1 MLPPLNFD
9 GNSHNRDDDIG
20 PTIRADL
27 RGFDAAPSL
36 ADVDLSAFDK
46 ADPRVVI
53 PAGWYSCRIES
64 GKLDATRTTNR
75 LCYKLRFT
83 VIDPPEFVGR
93 TLFKTVMLDNPAA
106 QTRAR
111 MLLSPLGLT
120 SAETLRQPFPEPG
133 KMVFVKALVTIQP
146 ERNGYPEANSVERF
160 TPCDRPAEAT
170 PRAVTSQT
178 PPTSTPASPWAVP
191 LDGEEGGGA

>member
-1 MLPPLNFD
+1 MLPPLNFSD
-9 GNSHNRDDDIG
+9 NSRNCDDDID
-20 PTIRADL
+20 PAIRADL

-64 GKLDATRTTNR
+64 GKLDATRTGK

-93 TLFKTVMLDNPAA
+93 TLFRSVMLDNAAA
-106 QTRAR
+106 QARAKV
-111 MLLSPLGLT
+111 LLGPLGLT
-120 SAETLRQPFPEPG
+120 TSETLRQPFPEPG

-170 PRAVTSQT
+170 TT
-178 PPTSTPASPWAVP
+178 TTPANPWAVS
-191 LDGEEGGGA
+191 LDGEEGGAA

>member
-64 GKLDATRTTNR
+64 GKLDATRTGK
-75 LCYKLRFT
+75 LCYKLRFI
-83 VIDPPEFVGR
+83 VIDPLEFAGR
-93 TLFKTVMLDNPAA
+93 ALFRTVMLDDAAA
-106 QTRAR
+106 QARAKV
-111 MLLSPLGLT
+111 LLGPLGLT
-120 SAETLRQPFPEPG
+120 SAEALRQPFPPLGEV
-133 KMVFVKALVTIQP
+133 VFVKALVTIQP

-170 PRAVTSQT
+170 PTT
-178 PPTSTPASPWAVP
+178 TPANPWAVS
-191 LDGEEGGGA
+191 LDGAEEGGGA